1 MVLCMQTLTKVA
13 GGDRETKEAS
23 TTVRDKMLELAEDV
37 RALRVKL
44 ISKDHECDDL
54 RIRLN
59 VLEPLQRMH
68 QLHEEDAAADGGG
81 VDPHQARMQ
90 KVARQ
95 SMARLQTM
103 LEGKNE
109 AIARYQEM
117 LRKTREEFMAQKELD
132 ELENQ
137 RLREQLG
144 SRNVGLDETIQNLR
158 ERMAAVKAPSQHALL
173 PSPLKPEQLTRAPSE
188 KLAEVRARLS
198 AALAFAIASKA
209 WPGFHSATGHRSC
222 NGCRY
227 RRLRSTRRS
236 LRSRKITRDK
246 SKARRPS
253 SERSKCRTRRCIA

>member
-1 MVLCMQTLTKVA
+1 MQALTKAA
-13 GGDRETKEAS
+13 GSGREEKEAS
-23 TTVRDKMLELAEDV
+23 SLVREKMLELAEDV
-37 RALRVKL
+37 RTLRVKL

-68 QLHEEDAAADGGG
+68 QLNEDDAAAEGGG
-81 VDPHQARMQ
+81 VDPHQAKMQ

-117 LRKTREEFMAQKELD
+117 LKKTREEFMAQKELD

-137 RLREQLG
+137 RLKEQLA
-144 SRNVGLDETIQNLR
+144 SRSVGLDSTIQNLR
-158 ERMAAVKAPSQHALL
+158 ERMAAINKAPSQHTLV

-188 KLAEVRARLS
+188 KLGEVRAFS
-198 AALAFAIASKA
+198 CAS
-209 WPGFHSATGHRSC
+209 WHGNSQ
-222 NGCRY
+222 
-227 RRLRSTRRS
+227 TRMGEFS
-236 LRSRKITRDK
+236 
-246 SKARRPS
+246 
-253 SERSKCRTRRCIA
+253 